1 MSYTFWKRVKEE
13 IAVWYVGVIPGTV
26 VISLVIL
33 ARLLGGMQSLEW
45 LAFDSF
51 LQNRPAES
59 IDDRILIVGINESDI
74 RTLKH
79 YPMSDRELSNLL
91 QKISSYKPRVIGLDI
106 VRDLP
111 VEPGHTELIAT
122 FKQIENLIAIEKV
135 LPEKIE
141 PPRHLAPEKI
151 GFADQ
156 IIDIDGKLRRSL
168 LGTTVGND
176 YRFSLTLSLAKK
188 YLAKEGFILENGINN
203 PDAFRFR
210 TTELPM
216 FVADSGGYVRA
227 DAGGAQVLLNYRSG
241 GDRFP
246 IVSLNDIK
254 NNQVNPNL
262 IRDRILIIGVTAPSI
277 KDLVATSA
285 TKSSKA
291 PPGRMYGVE
300 VQAHAVSQI
309 LSAVLNKRPLIT
321 AWTDIQEYL
330 WIIAWGILGIVLAK
344 LTKSPFKNFFAVAIA
359 STTLLGICYS
369 LILIGYWVPLT
380 PTILVL
386 LLNGIGLTAL
396 YQYDQALSARIN
408 ARQTLIERTF
418 ETIHNGPLQTL
429 AKVLKRVRDIPKF
442 SPESQN
448 ETIQNTTVSNSTE
461 KNNIDILP
469 TAELLWEL
477 EKDLE
482 KLNCELRGIYE
493 FLQQEPLAQDST
505 LYLGQGLLLNLE
517 DPIHEVLFQV
527 YNRTLERDFPC
538 FKTVRINIR
547 SFEPIN
553 HNHLSVEQKIGLCR
567 FLEEALCNVGKHAT
581 GVTKLEVTCAPD
593 EDFYTIS
600 IIDNG
605 LAANSFN
612 EGTGTQQ
619 CRNIARLLKGKFLR
633 SRLSP
638 RGTMCKLSW
647 RIRRK
652 FWFCK

>member
-1 MSYTFWKRVKEE
+1 MSNGFWKKVKEE
-13 IAVWYVGVIPGTV
+13 IEVWQVGAIPGTV
-26 VISLVIL
+26 IIALVIFV
-33 ARLLGGMQSLEW
+33 RLLGGMQSLEW

-51 LQNRPAES
+51 LRYRSAEP

-74 RTLKH
+74 RTLKQ
-79 YPMSDRELSNLL
+79 YPISDRELSNVL

-106 VRDLP
+106 VRDLQ
-111 VEPGHTELIAT
+111 VEPGHQELINT
-122 FKQIENLIAIEKV
+122 FKQVENLIAIDKV
-135 LPEKIE
+135 LPEKIA
-141 PPRHLAPEKI
+141 PPRNLPPEKV

-168 LGTTVGND
+168 LATSVGND
-176 YRFSLTLSLAKK
+176 YRFSLTLYLAKK
-188 YLAKEGFILENGINN
+188 YLAKEGFILENGIKN

-210 TTELPM
+210 TTELPL
-216 FVADSGGYVRA
+216 FVADTGGYVGA

-241 GDRFP
+241 RDRFP

-254 NNQVNPNL
+254 NNRVNPNL
-262 IRDRILIIGVTAPSI
+262 IRDRIIIIGVTAPSV
-277 KDLVATSA
+277 KDLIATSA
-285 TKSSKA
+285 TKLSQA

-309 LSAVLNKRPLIT
+309 LSAVLNSRPLIT

-330 WIIAWGILGIVLAK
+330 WIIIWGIFGIVLAK
-344 LTKSPFKNFFAVAIA
+344 LTKSPFKIFFAVGIA
-359 STTLLGICYS
+359 SSSLLGICYY
-369 LILIGYWVPLT
+369 LILIGYWLPLT
-380 PTILVL
+380 PAMVVL

-396 YQYDQALSARIN
+396 YQYDRSVSARIN
-408 ARQTLIERTF
+408 ARQALIERTF

-429 AKVLKRVRDIPKF
+429 AKALKRVRDLPEF
-442 SPESQN
+442 SPDS
-448 ETIQNTTVSNSTE
+448 QNTTDQKIT
-461 KNNIDILP
+461 DILP
-469 TAELLWEL
+469 TKELLKGL

-538 FKTVRINIR
+538 FKTLRINIR

-553 HNHLSVEQKIGLCR
+553 ENNLSIEQKLGLCR

-593 EDFYTIS
+593 EDFYIMS
-600 IIDNG
+600 IIDDG
-605 LAANSFN
+605 LATNSSN
-612 EGTGTQQ
+612 VGRGTQQ
-619 CRNIARLLKGKFLR
+619 CRNVAKLLKGKFQR
-633 SRLSP
+633 SHLSP
-638 RGTMCKLSW
+638 HGTMCKLSW
-647 RIRRK
+647 KMQRK
-652 FWFCK
+652 FWFWK